1 MIYIKGQV
9 NRKRGIEMGYE
20 QKGKNKTD
28 LQQMNRS
35 LVLRTIQGQ
44 QRISRV
50 EISKMTGL
58 NQATVTNIVGD
69 LINWGIVEEVGL
81 STGKNGRRA
90 IMLSLAVENYA
101 IIGIWLTRRHFI
113 VGLFDIYGECRQ
125 QESFAIGLNSPIHEL
140 LDQMVVQIRKKAR
153 LCKNQFILGV
163 ALALPGPYIK
173 SEGQIALL
181 TARQDWQNVN
191 IAQKLSEKTGF
202 RVMAEHDVKAA
213 AVAEWFY
220 TQNYDENA
228 SLLCIMPGQGVGAGV
243 IDNGKLLT
251 GSLGLAG
258 EIGHMSIRYDGPR
271 CECGNYGCLEGYCST
286 LAIQR
291 RVKELAAE
299 FPQTMCSQECNIIDL
314 LEAYAKGDAL
324 ARHVID
330 EAARYL
336 GYGIAN
342 IANLY
347 NPEKIIIGDELSK
360 AGERFLE
367 IVKNSAKERIQP
379 KVYDNMSIVYS
390 TLPNSVL
397 SGACLLLI
405 EEMVKIPDSF
415 RRMAVADK

>member
-1 MIYIKGQV
+1 MS
-9 NRKRGIEMGYE
+9 YE

-35 LVLRTIQGQ
+35 LVLKTIQGQ

-50 EISKMTGL
+50 EISKLTGL

-69 LINWGIVEEVGL
+69 LIEWGIVEEVGL
-81 STGKNGRRA
+81 STGKNGRRS
-90 IMLSLAVENYA
+90 IMLGLAVEKYA

-125 QESFAIGLNSPIHEL
+125 QDCFSIGLNSPINEL
-140 LDQMVVQIRKKAR
+140 VDQMVFQIKKKAK
-153 LCKNQFILGV
+153 LCKDQCILGV
-163 ALALPGPYIK
+163 TLALPGPYIK
-173 SEGQIALL
+173 KEGQIALL
-181 TARQDWQNVN
+181 TARQGWQNVN
-191 IAQKLSEKTGF
+191 ISQKLSEKTGL
-202 RVMAEHDVKAA
+202 RVIAEHDVKAA

-220 TQNYDENA
+220 TQHYDDTA

-243 IDNGKLLT
+243 IDNGRLLT
-251 GSLGLAG
+251 GSMGFAG

-286 LAIQR
+286 LAIQK
-291 RVKELAAE
+291 RVKELAE
-299 FPQTMCSQECNIIDL
+299 EYPETMCTEECGITEI
-314 LEAYAKGDAL
+314 LEAYSKGDPL
-324 ARHVID
+324 AGLVID
-330 EAARYL
+330 DAARYL

-360 AGERFLE
+360 AGERFLN
-367 IVKNSAKERIQP
+367 IVKESAKERILP
-379 KVYDNMSIVYS
+379 KVYDNMNIVFS
-390 TLPNSVL
+390 SLPDSVL

-405 EEMVKIPDSF
+405 EEMVKTPDSF
-415 RRMAVADK
+415 RRAAADK

>member
-1 MIYIKGQV
+1 MTV
-9 NRKRGIEMGYE
+9 
-20 QKGKNKTD
+20 
-28 LQQMNRS
+28 RS
-35 LVLRTIQGQ
+35 DAVRATFSAFGTIF
-44 QRISRV
+44 S
-50 EISKMTGL
+50 
-58 NQATVTNIVGD
+58 
-69 LINWGIVEEVGL
+69 
-81 STGKNGRRA
+81 
-90 IMLSLAVENYA
+90 
-101 IIGIWLTRRHFI
+101 
-113 VGLFDIYGECRQ
+113 
-125 QESFAIGLNSPIHEL
+125 IGLNSPINEL
-140 LDQMVVQIRKKAR
+140 LDQMVFQIRKKAR
-153 LCKNQFILGV
+153 LCRNQFILGV

-173 SEGQIALL
+173 EEGQIALL
-181 TARQDWQNVN
+181 TARQGWQNVN

-220 TQNYDENA
+220 TLNYDDDA

-243 IDNGKLLT
+243 IDNGRLLT
-251 GSLGLAG
+251 GSMGLAG

-291 RVKELAAE
+291 RVKELAGE
-299 FPQTMCSQECNIIDL
+299 FPQTVCTEDCSITDL
-314 LEAYAKGDAL
+314 LKAYAKGDVL

-330 EAARYL
+330 DAARYL

-347 NPEKIIIGDELSK
+347 NPGKIIIGDELSK
-360 AGERFLE
+360 AGDRFLE
-367 IVKNSAKERIQP
+367 IVKESARERIQP
-379 KVYDNMSIVYS
+379 KVYDHMSIVYS

-397 SGACLLLI
+397 SGACLILI

>member
-1 MIYIKGQV
+1 MS
-9 NRKRGIEMGYE
+9 YE

-50 EISKMTGL
+50 EISKLTGL

-125 QESFAIGLNSPIHEL
+125 QECFSIGLNSPINEL
-140 LDQMVVQIRKKAR
+140 LDQMVFQIRKKAR
-153 LCKNQFILGV
+153 LCRNQFILGV

-173 SEGQIALL
+173 EEGQIALL
-181 TARQDWQNVN
+181 TARQGWQNVN

-220 TQNYDENA
+220 TLNYDDDA
-228 SLLCIMPGQGVGAGV
+228 SLLGIMPGQGVGAGV
-243 IDNGKLLT
+243 IDNGRLLT
-251 GSLGLAG
+251 GSMGLAG

-291 RVKELAAE
+291 RVKELAGE
-299 FPQTMCSQECNIIDL
+299 FPQTVCTEDCSITDL
-314 LEAYAKGDAL
+314 LKAYAEGDVL

-330 EAARYL
+330 DAARYL

-347 NPEKIIIGDELSK
+347 NPGKIIIGDELSK
-360 AGERFLE
+360 AGDRFLE
-367 IVKNSAKERIQP
+367 IVKESARERIQP
-379 KVYDNMSIVYS
+379 KVYDHMSIVYS

-397 SGACLLLI
+397 SGACLILI